1 MLETSAVSFVC
12 RHKTEADQIEKIAK
26 DANDTSTK
34 AYNLLLKT
42 LEGESR
48 TGQEIEELNKKWVWF
63 HYAALWSVFSFVF
76 ASFLCDFSVLPLN
89 Y

>member
-1 MLETSAVSFVC
+1 MKVQEEEAMKSCLKGFMLKNSIVSFVC
-12 RHKTEADQIEKIAK
+12 RHKTESEQIEKIAK

-48 TGQEIEELNKKWVWF
+48 TGQEIEELNRK
-63 HYAALWSVFSFVF
+63 
-76 ASFLCDFSVLPLN
+76 
-89 Y
+89 